1 MNMDP
6 KDKKDWNDR
15 EDQQNDDRY
24 LQDKDEDNDVQE
36 GLTGE
41 TDDDEDVS
49 GDLAGNAAGNP
60 ED

>member
-1 MNMDP
+1 MNIDP
-6 KDKKDWNDR
+6 KDKKNWDDHD
-15 EDQQNDDRY
+15 DQKQNAGY
-24 LQDKDEDNDVQE
+24 PQDKDEDNDVQE

>member
-1 MNMDP
+1 MNIDP
-6 KDKKDWNDR
+6 KDKKNWD
-15 EDQQNDDRY
+15 DQHDQDQNAGY
-24 LQDKDEDNDVQE
+24 PQDKDEDNDVQE